1 MIITAV
7 EERFSSKL
15 VFNSNNFHI
24 IFLNFYFRTGM
35 LDSQRYPLYLIRY
48 LSDIVIIVSLKRVK
62 FEVFSIVSYA
72 ESRKSNYRKT
82 EIKIISFQR
91 KNNGYIILDQ
101 NKFLKG
107 FVVKLKV
114 TLITSTFPLKLR
126 TGD

>member
-1 MIITAV
+1 MYARLTTVPFIPYP
-7 EERFSSKL
+7 
-15 VFNSNNFHI
+15 
-24 IFLNFYFRTGM
+24 IF
-35 LDSQRYPLYLIRY
+35 IRHRHY
-48 LSDIVIIVSLKRVK
+48 CLLKRVK

-72 ESRKSNYRKT
+72 ESRNSNYRGT
-82 EIKIISFQR
+82 AIKRINFQR

>member
-1 MIITAV
+1 
-7 EERFSSKL
+7 
-15 VFNSNNFHI
+15 
-24 IFLNFYFRTGM
+24 M

-72 ESRKSNYRKT
+72 EGRKSNYRET
-82 EIKIISFQR
+82 AVKIINFQR